1 MIFSNLETLQH
12 IYQYNT
18 NEEIFQID
26 IIQDNLFYY
35 RTAKNLILFQ
45 LNLHTLLF
53 SITNTK
59 VTSLKLFTN
68 TQRIARL
75 CALLE
80 DYSGILISPVSG
92 SCLTYVPNL
101 AKNPIKQILH
111 DISR

>member
-1 MIFSNLETLQH
+1 LNLETLQH
-12 IYQYNT
+12 LYQYNT
-18 NEEIFQID
+18 HDEIFQID
-26 IIQDNLFYY
+26 IIEENLFYY
-35 RTAKNLILFQ
+35 RTTKNFVLFQ

-59 VTSLKLFTN
+59 VISLKLFTN
-68 TQRIARL
+68 TQRITRL

-92 SCLTYVPNL
+92 CCLTYIPNL
-101 AKNPIKQILH
+101 GKKPIKQILH